1 MTATDYSI
9 LDDLA
14 DDPGVINARKMA
26 AIYTAIFDAALDNG
40 GTVHA
45 STVREHL
52 PSYLRNEPRIGAA
65 MSALARCG
73 AIRPTG
79 EYRPSGNAK
88 SRNANRPT
96 PVYEVRDLSEI
107 AGRAA

>member
-1 MTATDYSI
+1 MTVQDFTIVDAIESDPSPANAATM
-9 LDDLA
+9 
-14 DDPGVINARKMA
+14 R

-79 EYRPSGNAK
+79 EYRPSGNTK

-96 PVYEVRDLSEI
+96 PVYEVHDLSEI

>member
-1 MTATDYSI
+1 MTVQDFTIVDAIESDPSPANAATM
-9 LDDLA
+9 
-14 DDPGVINARKMA
+14 R
-26 AIYTAIFDAALDNG
+26 AIYTAIFGAALDNG

>member
-14 DDPGVINARKMA
+14 ADPAPIPAATMR

-45 STVREHL
+45 SAVREHL

-79 EYRPSGNAK
+79 EYRPSGNTK
-88 SRNANRPT
+88 SRNAIRPT
-96 PVYEVRDLSEI
+96 PVYEVHDLSEI